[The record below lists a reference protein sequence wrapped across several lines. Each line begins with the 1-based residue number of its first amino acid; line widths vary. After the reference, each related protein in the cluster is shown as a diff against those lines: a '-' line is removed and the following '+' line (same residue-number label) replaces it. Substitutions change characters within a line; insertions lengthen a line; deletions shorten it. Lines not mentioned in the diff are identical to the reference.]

1 MDKKQVISLVELAER
16 FAKAKGMDSIG
27 YKWSRTAPGRGSQKA
42 EKVGNS
48 LAALKAIRLFNERNT
63 KGIQV
68 FKARGYD
75 GTPKQVLVVNKSD
88 VIRLKGFL
96 LRGGGRHGV
105 RTKTATPFKIVGQVE
120 I

>member
-16 FAKAKGMDSIG
+16 FAKAKGMDGVG
-27 YKWSRTAPGRGSQKA
+27 YQWLRTAPGRGTRKT

-48 LAALKAIRLFNERNT
+48 LAVLKALRAFNERNA
-63 KGIQV
+63 KPIQV

-75 GTPKQVLVVNKSD
+75 GTPKQVLVINKSD

-96 LRGGGRHGV
+96 LRGGGR
-105 RTKTATPFKIVGQVE
+105 RSLRAKAATPFKIVGQVDV
-120 I
+120 